1 MSDHAP
7 AVIIEEIPQ
16 TPDVCVIRLSGD
28 LDARSASVFDKY
40 ISDSA
45 VKGKKFAIADL
56 SAVTM
61 IGSVALGK
69 LLGLKRRFG
78 EKGGDLVLAA
88 INLNIKMKC
97 LLMGADKIF
106 TMHNDLH
113 SAMSA
118 YAWDVMHEAEK
129 VKLSFPPKIGL
140 VPAIR
145 RFVSGIMTQKGYLG
159 RDTFRVKT
167 IVDELCNNAVEYGS
181 KNEADNIT
189 LRLRIDREKVEIDA
203 ENVSDPE
210 IRDRLKAFMS
220 NISCEV
226 PQNGEF
232 KRGRGLA
239 LVKLLSSDFSADIT
253 DTGTIIHATK
263 IKED

>member
-7 AVIIEEIPQ
+7 AVIIEEIPK

-28 LDARSASVFDKY
+28 LDARSASVFDKCL
-40 ISDSA
+40 SDSA
-45 VKGKKFAIADL
+45 ARGKNFAIADL

-69 LLGLKRRFG
+69 LLGLKRRFS

-88 INLNIKMKC
+88 INLEIKMKC
-97 LLMGADKIF
+97 LQMGVDKIF
-106 TMHNDLH
+106 TLYNDLH
-113 SAMSA
+113 SAMNA

-145 RFVSGIMTQKGYLG
+145 NFVSGIMTQKGYGG
-159 RDTFRVKT
+159 RDAFRVKT

-210 IRDRLKAFMS
+210 KRDQLKAVMGTV
-220 NISCEV
+220 SCEA
-226 PQNGEF
+226 PREGDF

-253 DTGTIIHATK
+253 DEGTIVHVTK
-263 IKED
+263 TKED